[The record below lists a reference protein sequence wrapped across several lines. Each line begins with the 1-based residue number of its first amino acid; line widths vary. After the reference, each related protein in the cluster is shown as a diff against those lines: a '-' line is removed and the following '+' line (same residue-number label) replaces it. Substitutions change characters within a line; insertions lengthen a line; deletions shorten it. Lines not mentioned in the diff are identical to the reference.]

1 MLKAIKV
8 RLYLNNG
15 QEVYVNKLLGSYRFV
30 YNNCLAL
37 KKDTYTKDKTN
48 LGLKDLGKYFHNDLT
63 KNPDFEWLKE
73 HNTKVLKQSILIM
86 LDAYK
91 NFFVNGRGF
100 PKFKS
105 KHDNVLSC
113 RFPNEAISNKNQY
126 LTNKLT
132 LTKDL
137 KDVKF
142 SCSDKYKTFLDKYKD
157 GIKYATLSKAK
168 SGKYFL
174 SILVESDEIRLLNK
188 PKNDHIGIDLGI
200 KDFIVTSKGE
210 TFENL
215 KVIRKNKLKLKKLHQ
230 SLSRKKKGSKNKE
243 KCRKKLARF
252 NEKLNQI
259 KDNYLHKVTNQL
271 LNDNQVIAMED
282 LNVSGMMK
290 NHKLAKSIQEL
301 SLFKFKTMLNYKAE
315 WSGRTVIQVNRYFPS
330 SKLCSVCGYKNTELE
345 LKDRSWICPSC
356 GANHDRDFNAALNI
370 EKEGLRLIGV
380 RNTELTSTESKSI
393 RPSLK

>member
-8 RLYLNNG
+8 RLYPNNG

-37 KKDTYTKDKTN
+37 KKDTYVKDKTN

-63 KNPDFEWLKE
+63 KNPNFEWLKE

-91 NFFVNGRGF
+91 NFFVNGSGF

-113 RFPNEAISNKNQY
+113 RFPIEAISNKNQY
-126 LTNKLT
+126 LTSKLT

-142 SCSDKYKTFLDKYKD
+142 SCSDKYKTFLDKYKG
-157 GIKYATLSKAK
+157 GIKSATLSKAK

-188 PKNDHIGIDLGI
+188 PKNDHVGIDLGI

-210 TFENL
+210 SFENL
-215 KVIRKNKLKLKKLHQ
+215 QIIRKNKLKLKKLHQ
-230 SLSRKKKGSKNKE
+230 SLSRKQKGSKNKD

-252 NEKLNQI
+252 NEKLNNI

-271 LNDNQVIAMED
+271 LNDNQVIVMED

-290 NHKLAKSIQEL
+290 NHKLSKSIQEL
-301 SLFKFKTMLNYKAE
+301 SLFKFKSMLNYKAE

-330 SKLCSVCGYKNTELE
+330 SKLCSCCGYKNTELE

-380 RNTELTSTESKSI
+380 RCTELTSTESKSLD
-393 RPSLK
+393 PQ